1 MDHTFRSG
9 IYDRTPLTSWSTG
22 HITLLGDAAH
32 AVTPYLGQGA
42 NQSVEDAIT
51 LAVLLQDAQAAD
63 VPIRLRRY
71 EDLRIERN
79 RQVHDGA
86 REAGALYRSTDLSP
100 DQQAE
105 RIVAIQDGLELE
117 TYDAEHIAK
126 DALETL

>member
-1 MDHTFRSG
+1 M
-9 IYDRTPLTSWSTG
+9 
-22 HITLLGDAAH
+22 
-32 AVTPYLGQGA
+32 TPYLGQGA

-63 VPIRLRRY
+63 IPIRLRRY

-79 RQVHDGA
+79 RRVHDGA

-100 DQQAE
+100 AQQAE

-126 DALETL
+126 EALETL

>member
-1 MDHTFRSG
+1 MVLARRKG
-9 IYDRTPLTSWSTG
+9 
-22 HITLLGDAAH
+22 TLLGDAAH

-51 LAVLLQDAQAAD
+51 LAVLLQNAQAAD
-63 VPIRLRRY
+63 VPIRLRCC

-126 DALETL
+126 DALRADGISPRRAPSRRSR

>member
-1 MDHTFRSG
+1 
-9 IYDRTPLTSWSTG
+9 
-22 HITLLGDAAH
+22 
-32 AVTPYLGQGA
+32 
-42 NQSVEDAIT
+42 
-51 LAVLLQDAQAAD
+51 VLLQDAQAAD

-100 DQQAE
+100 DHQAQ

-126 DALETL
+126 NALETL